1 MAVRKV
7 DDRQL
12 VELHKAG
19 DEEAF
24 TKIVTAYHRELI
36 SHARRRL
43 HDPGAAEDAVQEAL
57 LRAFRALPRFNGE
70 YKLGAWLHR
79 IVENVCADEGNRR
92 RRQGELTDRVASLPI
107 TPEADVADTAIAD
120 PDVTQALKSLSPSY
134 REALVLR
141 YVEGLPYREV
151 ATKTGVSEENAR
163 ARAHRGRAVLR
174 KVLHSPNGKGAA
186 ALIPALLAWIA
197 AAGRRTRRAI
207 PGAGHPIS
215 AVEAAANRAATRL
228 GPATDQLMTAS
239 TFQGTGVFSR
249 AAAVVAAVTLPMA
262 SAGLGTAI
270 GWLDDDKPARTA
282 APGAAGEP
290 SDAMGRALSA
300 AMGTVRSAPP
310 TTTGSAAAKP
320 KSAPAPKDE
329 SDAPRARANVA
340 GVEGDTERW
349 DWFGQNPNKDPNADR
364 TNGGESE
371 PQGEYVRADA
381 MGASAEAGTTRI
393 YGGGKYQAPDRLV
406 EGQIEAVLRTTDD
419 KTTAATE
426 ATRFVLTFTE
436 NGGRSQPVRIKLEG
450 AVTTM
455 AEEGELTRYGLSGK
469 WQLRGSGLGVQRE
482 GTFTASMV
490 VGSTDV
496 NDLRIS
502 LKPDPTP

>member
-1 MAVRKV
+1 MAVRRV

-92 RRQGELTDRVASLPI
+92 RRQGELTDRVASLPV

-120 PDVTQALKSLSPSY
+120 PDVTQALQSLSPSY

-174 KVLHSPNGKGAA
+174 RVLHSPGKGAA

-207 PGAGHPIS
+207 PGTAHPIS

-228 GPATDQLMTAS
+228 GPATDQLMTVS
-239 TFQGTGVFSR
+239 SLQGTGMFSR

-262 SAGLGTAI
+262 SAGIGTAI
-270 GWLDDDKPARTA
+270 GWLDGDKPTRAA
-282 APGAAGEP
+282 APIATSEP
-290 SDAMGRALSA
+290 SDALGRALSA
-300 AMGTVRSAPP
+300 AMGTVAKTP
-310 TTTGSAAAKP
+310 TTAGAAAAKP
-320 KSAPAPKDE
+320 APAPKDE
-329 SDAPRARANVA
+329 SEAPRARANVA

-364 TNGGESE
+364 SNGRDGE

-406 EGQIEAVLRTTDD
+406 EGKIEAVLRTTDD

-426 ATRFVLTFTE
+426 ATSFVLTFTE
-436 NGGRSQPVRIKLEG
+436 NGGRSQPIRINMEG
-450 AVTTM
+450 AVTSM
-455 AEEGELTRYGLSGK
+455 ADEGELTRYALSGR
-469 WQLRGSGLGVQRE
+469 WQVRGSGLGVERE
-482 GTFTASMV
+482 GSFRASMV

-502 LKPDPTP
+502 LTPDPTP